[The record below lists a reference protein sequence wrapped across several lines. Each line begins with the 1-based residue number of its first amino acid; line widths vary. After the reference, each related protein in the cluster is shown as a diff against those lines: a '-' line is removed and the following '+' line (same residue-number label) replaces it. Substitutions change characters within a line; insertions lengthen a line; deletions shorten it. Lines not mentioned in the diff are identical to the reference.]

1 MHLLFLRF
9 TSQPPHSRPMK
20 KLQAVFSQIAL
31 SSLAAA
37 GLAMFATPA
46 QAGSFS
52 SCVGSGY
59 DISDNVTGTSNCA
72 ISDDFSQDFQ
82 NGSSD
87 ISEYTVNEAGFF
99 GSSDWQF
106 SGKLGVGGFAG
117 SGEGQS
123 GTWDISDVIQ
133 DSWDDVML
141 VFKSGNKTQLVG
153 YQVEDGVT
161 SGSWQS
167 VYEKSV
173 GAFNFNGKNTKDVSH
188 ISVYYNVIDT
198 PEVSSV
204 RRVPEPMAL
213 SSLALVSAAAVIR
226 RRKKQAELS

>member
-1 MHLLFLRF
+1 M
-9 TSQPPHSRPMK
+9 
-20 KLQAVFSQIAL
+20 V
-31 SSLAAA
+31 AA
-37 GLAMFATPA
+37 PA

-59 DISDNVTGTSNCA
+59 DIADNVTGTSSCA
-72 ISDDFSQDFQ
+72 ISDDFNQDFQ

-117 SGEGQS
+117 DGEGQS

-133 DSWDDVML
+133 DSWEDVML
-141 VFKSGNKTQLVG
+141 VFKSGKGTQLVG
-153 YQVEDGVT
+153 YQVADGVT
-161 SGSWQS
+161 SGDWESI
-167 VYEKSV
+167 YEKSV
-173 GAFNFNGKNTKDVSH
+173 GSFDIRGKNAKDVSH

-198 PEVSSV
+198 PEVSSI
-204 RRVPEPMAL
+204 RQVPEPMAL
-213 SSLALVSAAAVIR
+213 SSLALVGAAAVVR
-226 RRKKQAELS
+226 RRKKQTEMS